1 MAVYWYLFTEGIST
15 NSEMEWVS
23 GSVLSPRAG
32 ERGQESALPI
42 GAALSKAQG
51 GEHGEQRGSVVPLP
65 DSQAWL
71 EEARPQP
78 HTPILGP
85 LHPQLWTLGPPYPQI
100 TTLVPTSLIFSKGT
114 FKNG

>member
-15 NSEMEWVS
+15 NSEMEWCQGVCLAR
-23 GSVLSPRAG
+23 GQ

-42 GAALSKAQG
+42 GAALSKVQG
-51 GEHGEQRGSVVPLP
+51 GEHGEQWGSVVPLP

-71 EEARPQP
+71 GDAKPQP

-85 LHPQLWTLGPPYPQI
+85 FHPQLWTLAPP
-100 TTLVPTSLIFSKGT
+100 
-114 FKNG
+114 